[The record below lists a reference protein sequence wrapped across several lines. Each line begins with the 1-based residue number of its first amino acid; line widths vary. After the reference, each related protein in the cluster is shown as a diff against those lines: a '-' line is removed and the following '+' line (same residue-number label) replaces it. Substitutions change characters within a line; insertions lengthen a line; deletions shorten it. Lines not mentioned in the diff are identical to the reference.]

1 MRAEPDAMLRS
12 GRLSLSVEASAAEKR
27 LPFTTKL
34 LVSGTEALRSQPPP
48 LRHTRL
54 HFARE
59 NRIYSRINGGGHT
72 TRHHTKSTEH
82 R

>member
-54 HFARE
+54 HFAVF
-59 NRIYSRINGGGHT
+59 YSFCCFLRL
-72 TRHHTKSTEH
+72 TRPSPKRPAGAKNTF
-82 R
+82 